1 MAARFPRAGQ
11 LTLAGGYPHARV
23 PEKLPPALCC
33 RDVSLIERL
42 PLLRVHFSRC
52 LWGEANGKHLLVSL
66 LC

>member
-1 MAARFPRAGQ
+1 
-11 LTLAGGYPHARV
+11 
-23 PEKLPPALCC
+23 LPPALCC